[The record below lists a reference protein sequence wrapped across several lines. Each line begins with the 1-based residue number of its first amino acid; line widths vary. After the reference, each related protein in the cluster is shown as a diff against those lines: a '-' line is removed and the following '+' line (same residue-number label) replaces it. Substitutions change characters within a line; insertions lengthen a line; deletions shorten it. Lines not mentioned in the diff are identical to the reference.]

1 MAIAPIDLQTLF
13 SQVDKVGKAHA
24 AEREGQAN
32 QQAMHGIQLQ
42 HKKEEQIQQVN
53 EAQDAGEGTEKINDQ
68 SQRQKNAHNRNNKAS
83 EEDGEEQE
91 EEEKSFFNLRDPSL
105 GNKIDISY

>member
-13 SQVDKVGKAHA
+13 TQVDKVGKAHA

-32 QQAMHGIQLQ
+32 QQAMHGIQIQ

-53 EAQDAGEGTEKINDQ
+53 EAQDSGEGTEKVNDH
-68 SQRQKNAHNRNNKAS
+68 SQRQKHADNSGKRSS
-83 EEDGEEQE
+83 EDEEEEQE
-91 EEEKSFFNLRDPSL
+91 KENESFYNLRDPSL
-105 GNKIDISY
+105 GNKIDIEY

>member
-13 SQVDKVGKAHA
+13 TQVDKVGKAHA

-32 QQAMHGIQLQ
+32 QQTMHGIQLQ

-53 EAQDAGEGTEKINDQ
+53 EAQDSGEGTEKINDH
-68 SQRQKNAHNRNNKAS
+68 SQRQKNANSSHRKDS
-83 EEDGEEQE
+83 ENE
-91 EEEKSFFNLRDPSL
+91 EEETEEEKKSFYDFRDPSL
-105 GNKIDISY
+105 GNKIDIVY